1 MAIMIHLKFKKEDL
15 TKSNDPNQ
23 DKQNIFKEES
33 ISEEENETTQ
43 QTASGLDENVAGML
57 TYPLGALTGIIFLLI
72 EKDNNFVKFHAIQSI
87 IFSIAY
93 FIITF
98 IITLVPLIGLIV
110 TILSTPLYIAFIV
123 FLAYKAYKHEM
134 FEIPIIGEFAKKQ
147 IS

>member
-15 TKSNDPNQ
+15 TMSNDPNQ

-98 IITLVPLIGLIV
+98 IITLVP
-110 TILSTPLYIAFIV
+110 
-123 FLAYKAYKHEM
+123 
-134 FEIPIIGEFAKKQ
+134 
-147 IS
+147 